1 VPTTIAGA
9 SPNAGVA
16 RGLGAGGLLVV
27 AAVHANWARRSW
39 WPAPDEK
46 SIAQVVL
53 GANHMPSSSACLAVA
68 SLLTASSALVLGR
81 PRRLPR
87 VRRLG
92 AGIVVAVLGARGL
105 IGSAGLMP
113 QERRSVTFKHWNR
126 RLYSPLCLSLAA
138 LCAPAALPRRGRR

>member
-1 VPTTIAGA
+1 VPAIAGT
-9 SPNAGVA
+9 STSAGLA

-27 AAVHANWARRSW
+27 AAMHANWARRSW

-46 SIAQVVL
+46 SIAQAVL
-53 GANHMPSSSACLAVA
+53 GANHMPSSTACLTVA
-68 SLLTASSALVLGR
+68 SLLTMGSALVLGR

-92 AGIVVAVLGARGL
+92 AGIAVAVLGARGA

-113 QERRSVTFKHWNR
+113 HDRRSVTFKRWNR

-138 LCAPAALPRRGRR
+138 LCAPAALPRRDRR